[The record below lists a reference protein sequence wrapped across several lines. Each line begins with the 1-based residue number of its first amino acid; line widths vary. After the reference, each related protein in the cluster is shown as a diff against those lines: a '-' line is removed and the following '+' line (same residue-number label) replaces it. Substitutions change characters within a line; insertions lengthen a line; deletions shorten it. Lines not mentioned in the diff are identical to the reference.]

1 MRSLLTSIL
10 LTGLLSLLF
19 GCDSKTSP
27 FTKSDGLWHY
37 NKTPI
42 TIADA
47 ATFAP
52 LDNHYAKDR
61 SRVFHA
67 DTYRKGQEYFTIKHD
82 RIVEITGA
90 DPASF
95 KVMAQGY
102 ARDSRRVYFEGVP
115 FAVKDVASFELLDY
129 GFARD
134 RISGYY
140 QQVEVPG
147 SAGGTFAALDSHYAK
162 DASKVFHAD
171 FDTGG
176 GAHPPR
182 ARSVVLEGAVPDS
195 FKLLDGGYAVGTRHV
210 YYRGVAIAG
219 ADPATFRMLEP
230 PAADADAQDARATY
244 QRGQRAGGTK

>member
-82 RIVEITGA
+82 RIVEIAGA

-95 KVMAQGY
+95 KAMAQGY
-102 ARDSRRVYFEGVP
+102 ARDARRVYFEGVP
-115 FAVKDVASFELLDY
+115 FAVKDVASFEILDY

-134 RISGYY
+134 RLSGYY
-140 QQVEVPG
+140 QQEEVRG
-147 SAGGTFAALDSHYAK
+147 SAGVTFTVLDSHYAK

-171 FDTGG
+171 LDTGG

-182 ARSVVLEGAVPDS
+182 ARSVVLEGTAPDS
-195 FKLLDGGYAVGTRHV
+195 FKLLDGGYAIGARHV

-219 ADPATFRMLEP
+219 ADVTSFRMLEP
-230 PAADADAQDARATY
+230 PTAGADAQDARATY
-244 QRGQRAGGTK
+244 QRGKRAAGTI